1 MRNFWTMYKREL
13 LTLYLTPTGYIVM
26 CVFLGV
32 LGWVFWLLVRVLNLP
47 DMVKIDTDV
56 FSIMFGG
63 TFFYWIVLAAISAA
77 LTMRLFAEEYRTG
90 TIETL
95 MTAPVSDLQVVLGK
109 YLAALSFLLL
119 MWVPT
124 VLYVVVLGRY
134 ATVDYGVVFSGYVGT
149 GLLCA
154 MLTALGLLVSSF
166 TRSQF
171 VAFFVS
177 FVLILMLFSLN
188 FMQNIVSP
196 GWRALYQ
203 YVSVLEQFKEF
214 SAGVLDSRSF
224 VYFISVT
231 LLLLFATV
239 KSVESH
245 KWR

>member
-1 MRNFWTMYKREL
+1 MYKREL

-77 LTMRLFAEEYRTG
+77 LTMRLFAEEYRAG

-95 MTAPVSDLQVVLGK
+95 MTAPVSDTQVVLGK

-134 ATVDYGVVFSGYVGT
+134 ATVDYGVVLSGYVGT

-154 MLTALGLLVSSF
+154 MLTALGLLVSSC

-177 FVLILMLFSLN
+177 FVIILMLFSLN

>member
-1 MRNFWTMYKREL
+1 MRTFWNLYKREL

-47 DMVKIDTDV
+47 EMVKFDRDI

-63 TFFYWIVLAAISAA
+63 TFFYWIVLAAVASA
-77 LTMRLFAEEYRTG
+77 LTMRLFAEEYRAG

-95 MTAPVSDLQVVLGK
+95 MTAPVSDTQVVMGK
-109 YLAALSFLLL
+109 YLAALTFLLL
-119 MWVPT
+119 MWLPT
-124 VLYVVVLGRY
+124 VLYVVILGRY
-134 ATVDYGVVFSGYVGT
+134 ATVDYGVVFAGYIGT
-149 GLLCA
+149 ILLCA
-154 MLTALGLLVSSF
+154 MLTAIGLLVSSL
-166 TRSQF
+166 THSQF

-177 FVLILMLFSLN
+177 FVTILMLFSLN

-196 GWRALYQ
+196 RFRAVYA
-203 YVSVLEQFKEF
+203 YASVLEQFKEF
-214 SAGVLDSRSF
+214 SSGVLDSRSF
-224 VYFISVT
+224 VYFLSVT
-231 LLLLFATV
+231 LVLLFAAV

>member
-1 MRNFWTMYKREL
+1 MRTFWNLYKREL

-47 DMVKIDTDV
+47 EMVKFDRDV

-63 TFFYWIVLAAISAA
+63 TFFYWIVLAAVASA
-77 LTMRLFAEEYRTG
+77 LTMRLFAEEYRSG

-95 MTAPVSDLQVVLGK
+95 MTAPVSDTQVVLGK

-119 MWVPT
+119 MWLPT
-124 VLYVVVLGRY
+124 VLYVVILGRY

-149 GLLCA
+149 ALLCA
-154 MLTALGLLVSSF
+154 MLTAIGLLISSL
-166 TRSQF
+166 THSQF

-177 FVLILMLFSLN
+177 FVTILMLFSLN

-196 GWRALYQ
+196 KFRALYA
-203 YVSVLEQFKEF
+203 YASVLEQFKEF
-214 SAGVLDSRSF
+214 SSGVLDSRSF
-224 VYFISVT
+224 VYFLSVT
-231 LLLLFATV
+231 LVLLFATV